1 MIEKLEQECSFELL
15 EEFSKVPEHIRAKLK
30 PGDQLAIAE
39 TLNTNFL
46 PKKWLEVLAE
56 DSQNQRV
63 LWRHK
68 DPENPELRGHVYG
81 RVIEETVVPYGDDEY
96 KIKSYNR
103 IFNGPDGSPQMDLQ
117 EYMRTAKPEDK
128 GWSKGFIVNRDK
140 NTGEIYRVFALEN
153 SVTFKPE
160 CKRCK
165 TQEVIQMESKEE
177 YKIKLKELQ
186 SKLNDAKLQLEAKDK
201 AFTDLESRIGKID
214 TLLASK
220 DDEKLS
226 LEDKVIGLVD
236 QLKSFESK
244 FEFMQVKPI
253 IDQLRELED
262 PEVFKFYEDGKSRDE
277 TWLRARLEK
286 KKSEIAGAAA
296 KVVTKTL
303 DEESKEQLEKDDD
316 KPKKLG
322 LEVFRNNPALLK
334 KIGAMKA
341 EDALIGLET
350 HEGAWY

>member
-1 MIEKLEQECSFELL
+1 MTLEKFEQECTFEILEDTKSVPKHILDQVQPGELL
-15 EEFSKVPEHIRAKLK
+15 VV
-30 PGDQLAIAE
+30 GE
-39 TLNTNFL
+39 TLNSNFL
-46 PKKWLEVLAE
+46 PKKWLDVLAK
-56 DSQNQRV
+56 DSKNQRV

-68 DPENPELRGHVYG
+68 DPENPEVRGHVYG
-81 RVIEETVVPYGDDEY
+81 RIIEESVIPYGDEEY

-103 IFNGPDGSPQMDLQ
+103 IFNGPDGSPQKDLQ
-117 EYMRTAKPEDK
+117 EYLIKAKPKDS
-128 GWSKGFIVNRDK
+128 GWSKGFIVNRAK
-140 NTGEIYRVFALEN
+140 NGDIYRVFSLEN
-153 SVTFKPE
+153 SVTFKPA

-177 YKIKLKELQ
+177 YEIRIKELQ
-186 SKLNDAKLQLEAKDK
+186 TKLNDAHLQLEAKDT
-201 AFTDLESRIGKID
+201 ALTALEARVGKID

-226 LEDKVIGLVD
+226 LEDKVIGLID
-236 QLKSFESK
+236 QLKSFETK

-277 TWLRARLEK
+277 AWLIARLEK
-286 KKSEIAGAAA
+286 KKKEKTGAAA
-296 KVVTKTL
+296 SVVTKTL
-303 DEESKEQLEKDDD
+303 DEESKEQNEGDD

-341 EDALIGLET
+341 EDAKIGLET

>member
-1 MIEKLEQECSFELL
+1 MTIEKFEEECSFEIL
-15 EEFSKVPEHIRAKLK
+15 EDTSKVPDHIMAKIK
-30 PGDQLAIAE
+30 PGEQLAIAE

-46 PKKWLEVLAE
+46 PVKWLKVLAE
-56 DSQNQRV
+56 DSENQRV

-68 DPENPELRGHVYG
+68 DPENPNLRGHVYG
-81 RVIEETVVPYGDDEY
+81 RVIEEVVVPYGEDKY

-103 IFNGPDGSPQMDLQ
+103 IFDGPDGSPQMDLQ

-140 NTGEIYRVFALEN
+140 NGDIYRVFALEN
-153 SVTFKPE
+153 SVTFKPA

-177 YKIKLKELQ
+177 YELRIKELQ
-186 SKLNDAKLQLEAKDK
+186 TKLNDAHLQLESKDK
-201 AFTDLESRIGKID
+201 ALTDLESRVGKID

-226 LEDKVIGLVD
+226 LEDKVIGLMD
-236 QLKSFESK
+236 QIKSFESK

-253 IDQLRELED
+253 LDQLRELED

-277 TWLRARLEK
+277 TWLRARLEQK
-286 KKSEIAGAAA
+286 KKEKSGAAA
-296 KVVTKTL
+296 SVVTKTL
-303 DEESKEQLEKDDD
+303 DEESKEQNEKDD

-322 LEVFRNNPALLK
+322 LEVFKNNPSLLK
-334 KIGAMKA
+334 KIGAMRA
-341 EDALIGLET
+341 EDAKIGLET
-350 HEGAWY
+350 LKGAWY